1 MSQGIKSFI
10 LFLVRLLVLQRFN
23 MCCAVQVCQ
32 ENVIAHMEPYLTCK
46 YVVLIVALTCPFY
59 KGKHLIVC

>member
-10 LFLVRLLVLQRFN
+10 LFLERLLVLQRFN

-32 ENVIAHMEPYLTCK
+32 DNVIAHMEPYLACK
-46 YVVLIVALTCPFY
+46 YVVVLMP
-59 KGKHLIVC
+59 